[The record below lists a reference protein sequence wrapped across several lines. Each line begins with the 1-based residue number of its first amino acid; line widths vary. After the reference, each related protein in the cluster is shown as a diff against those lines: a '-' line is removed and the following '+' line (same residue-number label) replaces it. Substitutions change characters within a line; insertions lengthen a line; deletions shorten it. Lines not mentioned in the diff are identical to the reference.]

1 MKELEVGYVRVQP
14 SSFKKL
20 SAAAG
25 PTVADHETSD
35 MAYELL
41 SFDKTTSESAY
52 CVIPIPE
59 DEDGNRPSRFK
70 MFGYFMPQPVGGPYS
85 SGAGF
90 VFNVKASAPS
100 GTPAIIADNSS
111 VDSGWTGAI
120 SDSATGLGAGSIGKM
135 FVLEWGP
142 ATLTANANG
151 ILNVKLTRDVANVAD
166 DWNDDV
172 GLLSFSVVWYR

>member
-1 MKELEVGYVRVQP
+1 
-14 SSFKKL
+14 
-20 SAAAG
+20 
-25 PTVADHETSD
+25 

-100 GTPAIIADNSS
+100 GTPAIIADNGSM
-111 VDSGWTGAI
+111 DPGWTGAI

-151 ILNVKLTRDVANVAD
+151 VLNVKLTRDVANVAD